1 MPARLRA
8 PPQQDHRE
16 GSALRFARADID
28 LPAVPGHDFLDG
40 VQTKAHAAPRHVHLS
55 TRPLHRFEQPTAR
68 LGRNRDTRVVHTQL
82 YLVDPNRWFALAP
95 RYCLGCTQGRSR
107 PDSSEPGQDDLGPT
121 GLILQEVHWNALVHA
136 ATGSTQNF
144 ESRGAAGKTSHTV

>member
-8 PPQQDHRE
+8 PPQQEHRE

-82 YLVDPNRWFALAP
+82 YLVDP
-95 RYCLGCTQGRSR
+95 
-107 PDSSEPGQDDLGPT
+107 PD
-121 GLILQEVHWNALVHA
+121 GLHLHRGIVWAVRKGVRDQIR
-136 ATGSTQNF
+136 QNL
-144 ESRGAAGKTSHTV
+144 GKTIWVPQA